1 MSDNRVISRSKYV
14 VNGVT
19 RITAENSIT
28 KRPYS
33 KADVS
38 SDKKHDDSNSFNETL
53 HSKSK
58 KKNENEDSNDFV
70 NELDNMSR
78 LRSEENS
85 RLIQAK
91 FNHNKIDQYKPM
103 DNPTETELHN
113 KLGQAMSEVKADVSV
128 LAKKIEL
135 LNPLKNETK

>member
-1 MSDNRVISRSKYV
+1 MFDNRVISRSKYV

-28 KRPYS
+28 KKPYS
-33 KADVS
+33 KTDVS

-58 KKNENEDSNDFV
+58 KKDEDENSNDFV
-70 NELDNMSR
+70 NELNNMSR
-78 LRSEENS
+78 LRSEEIS

-91 FNHNKIDQYKPM
+91 FNNNKIEHYKPINNPM
-103 DNPTETELHN
+103 DTELHN
-113 KLGQAMSEVKADVSV
+113 KLGQAMGSGKADVSA
-128 LAKKIEL
+128 LARKIEL
-135 LNPLKNETK
+135 LNSLKNESK

>member
-1 MSDNRVISRSKYV
+1 MFDNRVISRSKYV

-33 KADVS
+33 KTDVS

-135 LNPLKNETK
+135 LNALKNETK

>member
-1 MSDNRVISRSKYV
+1 MSDNRVISGSKYV

-19 RITAENSIT
+19 RVTAENSIT

-33 KADVS
+33 KTDVS

-85 RLIQAK
+85 RLVQAK
-91 FNHNKIDQYKPM
+91 FNHDKIDQYKPM

-135 LNPLKNETK
+135 LNALKNETK

>member
-1 MSDNRVISRSKYV
+1 MSDNRVISSSKYV

-33 KADVS
+33 KTDVS

-58 KKNENEDSNDFV
+58 KKHENEDSNDFV

-85 RLIQAK
+85 RLVQAK

-103 DNPTETELHN
+103 DNPAETELHN

-135 LNPLKNETK
+135 LNALKNETK

>member
-1 MSDNRVISRSKYV
+1 MFDNRVISKSKYV

-33 KADVS
+33 KTDVS
-38 SDKKHDDSNSFNETL
+38 SDKKHDNSNSFNETL
-53 HSKSK
+53 HSKAK
-58 KKNENEDSNDFV
+58 KKDEDENKNNFI

-85 RLIQAK
+85 RLVQAR
-91 FNHNKIDQYKPM
+91 FNHNKIDQYKPI

-113 KLGQAMSEVKADVSV
+113 KLRQAMSEGKVDASV

-135 LNPLKNETK
+135 LNALKNETK